1 LITLHQKRPFA
12 MHQKDNWLNIA
23 SPLEIESIL
32 RFILDSKTLLRMEA
46 PDRLI
51 SVITTILQ
59 IDAHTIT
66 VDKTWRDSI
75 SQQLIKAD
83 TVLLEAALKEM
94 QISFDGAEIMSATHA
109 GRPALRLA
117 MPKLLKRL
125 QRREFARVKVPVKSP
140 ALCTLSAP
148 DQPEGNIRLAL
159 RDIGPGG
166 LSLMDSQRLLG
177 GASGTQYEDC
187 RLELPDVGWV
197 NVGLRVVHNN
207 DTPLK
212 DGKTGHN
219 VGCVFVDASDTTLM
233 LLRHYAWRLERLHNT
248 R

>member
-1 LITLHQKRPFA
+1 
-12 MHQKDNWLNIA
+12 MHQKDNWLNII
-23 SPLEIESIL
+23 SLPEIESTL

-46 PDRLI
+46 PDGSI
-51 SVITTILQ
+51 SVITTILE

-66 VDKTWRDSI
+66 VDNTSSDSI
-75 SQQLIKAD
+75 SQQFIKAD
-83 TVLLEAALKEM
+83 TVLLEAALKGM
-94 QISFDGAEIMSATHA
+94 QISFDGAKITPATHA

-140 ALCTLSAP
+140 ALCTLPAP
-148 DQPEGNIRLAL
+148 NQPQGNIRLAL

-166 LSLMDSQRLLG
+166 LSLMDGQRLLDDE
-177 GASGTQYEDC
+177 SGTHYEDC

-197 NVGLRVVHNN
+197 NVGLRVVHNS
-207 DTPLK
+207 DTPSK
-212 DGKTGHN
+212 DGKTDHN
-219 VGCVFVDASDTTLM
+219 VGCVFVDVSDTTLM
-233 LLRHYAWRLERLHNT
+233 LLRHYAWRLERMHNT

>member
-1 LITLHQKRPFA
+1 
-12 MHQKDNWLNIA
+12 MHQKDNWLNIV
-23 SPLEIESIL
+23 SPLQIETTL

-46 PDRLI
+46 PDGLV
-51 SVITTILQ
+51 SVITTIVG

-66 VDKTWRDSI
+66 VDKTWRDTI

-83 TVLLEAALKEM
+83 TVLLEAALKGM
-94 QISFDGAEIMSATHA
+94 QISFAGAEITPTTHA

-140 ALCTLSAP
+140 ALCTLSVP
-148 DQPEGNIRLAL
+148 NQPEGNIRLAL

-166 LSLMDSQRLLG
+166 LSLMDSQRLLD
-177 GASGTQYEDC
+177 GASGTQYEGC

-197 NVGLRVVHNN
+197 NVGLRVVHNS
-207 DTPLK
+207 DTPSK
-212 DGKTGHN
+212 SGEIDHS

-233 LLRHYAWRLERLHNT
+233 LLRHYAWRLERLHNAP
-248 R
+248 

>member
-1 LITLHQKRPFA
+1 
-12 MHQKDNWLNIA
+12 MHQKDNWLNIV
-23 SPLEIESIL
+23 SPLEIESTL

-46 PDRLI
+46 PDGLI
-51 SVITTILQ
+51 SVVTTILK

-66 VDKTWRDSI
+66 VDSPSRDSV
-75 SQQLIKAD
+75 SQQLINAD
-83 TVLLEAALKEM
+83 TVLLEAALKGM
-94 QISFDGAEIMSATHA
+94 QISFDGAEITPATHE

-117 MPKLLKRL
+117 VPKLLKRL
-125 QRREFARVKVPVKSP
+125 QRREFARVKVPVESP
-140 ALCTLSAP
+140 ALCILPAP
-148 DQPEGNIRLAL
+148 NQPEGNIRLAL
-159 RDIGPGG
+159 WDIGPGG

-177 GASGTQYEDC
+177 DAFGTQYEDC

-212 DGKTGHN
+212 NGKTDHK

-233 LLRHYAWRLERLHNT
+233 LLRHYAWRLERL
-248 R
+248 RDAR